1 MYNTVSQTETVTHDV
16 GLRNYFLSVYNNMI
30 VGLLLSGGIAY
41 WMSTD
46 AALMAAIWKT
56 NLAWVVIFAPLVMS
70 FGLIFIFDSLS
81 AFAAR
86 AFFYVFAAVMGASLS
101 LFFVI
106 FKLGS
111 IFQVFF
117 ITSAT
122 FAVMSVYGYTTKKDL
137 SSLGSFL
144 LMGVIGLVIAGIV
157 NLFLQSPIMTFVI
170 SSISVL
176 VFTLLVAVDTQQLKE
191 VYYNTYG
198 DERERMGILGALNL
212 YMDFINIFINLLQL
226 LGEKN
231 SD

>member
-1 MYNTVSQTETVTHDV
+1 MYNTVAQTQTYDV

-30 VGLLLSGGIAY
+30 FGLLLSGGIAY

-81 AFAAR
+81 PMTAR
-86 AFFYVFAAVMGASLS
+86 VFFYVFAAVMGASLS
-101 LFFVI
+101 QIFMV

-144 LMGVIGLVIAGIV
+144 LMGVIGLVIAGVV
-157 NLFLQSPIMTFVI
+157 NIFLQSPVMTFVI
-170 SSISVL
+170 SSIAVL
-176 VFTLLVAVDTQQLKE
+176 VFTLLVAVDTQQLKD
-191 VYYNTYG
+191 VYYSTFG
-198 DERERMGILGALNL
+198 DEREKMGILGALNL